1 MNELESFLGTGWSF
15 PPSFNKA
22 GGVEM
27 VSNDIDI
34 KQALQ
39 ILLSTSLGERIM
51 LPKYG
56 CDLNDY
62 LFSSISDSNIYL
74 IREQITSAIINYE
87 PRVTVN
93 NVDIDQS
100 QYLDG
105 ILSIL
110 VDYSVITTNTRFN
123 LVFPY
128 YKLEGTDIPQLYFEN
143 FTLSKED

>member
-1 MNELESFLGTGWSF
+1 MDYLESFLGTGWSF

-22 GGVEM
+22 GGVEL

-39 ILLSTSLGERIM
+39 ILLSTSLGERTM

-56 CDLNDY
+56 CDLSDY
-62 LFSSISDSNIYL
+62 LFSSISDSNLYL
-74 IREQITSAIINYE
+74 IQEQITSAIINFE

-93 NVDIDQS
+93 SVQIDQT

-143 FTLSKED
+143 FTLQSED